1 MKTGIRALDKLL
13 QPAKSLLIYGEAG
26 SGKTT
31 LALQIAK
38 DVVKNHANVLYVTD
52 KDEPLERAQDL
63 LGIEALVNNFFI
75 LKLNSF
81 KDFMTFVNEV
91 DLLVESIEARLVIVD
106 TVSRL
111 YQLITSQV
119 FQENVAKSRLLN
131 LGLARLKTALNMLDV
146 KLVGISGVALDNM
159 PVCRKS
165 IIPHFNVV
173 LETRNLSDGFKEI
186 SIIKPPLKLRV
197 KALITDAGVMETD
210 VFA

>member
-119 FQENVAKSRLLN
+119 FQENVAKNRLLN

>member
-1 MKTGIRALDKLL
+1 VKTGIRALDELL

>member
-1 MKTGIRALDKLL
+1 MKTGIRALDELL

>member
-1 MKTGIRALDKLL
+1 VKTGIRALDKLL

-119 FQENVAKSRLLN
+119 FQENVAKNRLLN